1 MYLSPAF
8 SYNSVPLPRI
18 EIHRRKAYGFKSRSG
33 LHLLS
38 AHTVIVLDLICDQ
51 DHRFEAWFASSD
63 AFDTQLATGLVSCP
77 HCASRQVR
85 RLPSAPYVQTS
96 SHSAPRLPEPDPA
109 AIAAR
114 LVDALRSA
122 ASQSED
128 VGERF
133 AEEARRIHHGDAE
146 ERAIRGKANQSDV
159 RELIEEG
166 IPVLPVPPDKEDL
179 H

>member
-1 MYLSPAF
+1 
-8 SYNSVPLPRI
+8 
-18 EIHRRKAYGFKSRSG
+18 
-33 LHLLS
+33 
-38 AHTVIVLDLICDQ
+38 VIVLDLICDQ

-77 HCASRQVR
+77 HCASRQLR

-96 SHSAPRLPEPDPA
+96 SHSAQTLPKPDPA

-133 AEEARRIHHGDAE
+133 AEEARRIHHGEAE
-146 ERAIRGKANQSDV
+146 ERAIRGKAKQSDV
-159 RELIEEG
+159 LELIDEG
-166 IPVLPVPPDKEDL
+166 IAVLPVPPDKEDL

>member
-1 MYLSPAF
+1 M
-8 SYNSVPLPRI
+8 
-18 EIHRRKAYGFKSRSG
+18 
-33 LHLLS
+33 
-38 AHTVIVLDLICDQ
+38 IVLDLICDQ
-51 DHRFEAWFASSD
+51 EHRFEAWFASGD
-63 AFDTQLATGLVSCP
+63 AFEQQRAAGLVNCP
-77 HCASRQVR
+77 HCNSHEVR

-96 SHSAPRLPEPDPA
+96 SHSAPVLPEPDPA

-114 LVDALRSA
+114 IVEALRSA

-133 AEEARRIHHGDAE
+133 PEEARRIHRGDAE
-146 ERAIRGKANQSDV
+146 ERAIRGKANRSDLL
-159 RELIEEG
+159 ELIDEG

>member
-1 MYLSPAF
+1 MIVIDLSCEHA
-8 SYNSVPLPRI
+8 
-18 EIHRRKAYGFKSRSG
+18 
-33 LHLLS
+33 
-38 AHTVIVLDLICDQ
+38 
-51 DHRFEAWFASSD
+51 HRFEAWFASSE
-63 AFDTQLATGLVSCP
+63 AFEAQRSAGLVTCP
-77 HCASRQVR
+77 QCDSHDVR

-96 SHSAPRLPEPDPA
+96 SHSAPALPRPDPQ

-114 LVDALRSA
+114 LIEALRSA

-146 ERAIRGKANQSDV
+146 ERAIRGKASSTDV
-159 RELIEEG
+159 LELIDEG
-166 IPVLPVPPDKEDL
+166 IPILPVPPDKDDL